1 MKMIGLEFFKLRR
14 KHLFLMISLFL
25 CVELAWAFMASS
37 MSISRNP
44 NSVGW
49 DGVLVMIASMNG
61 LFLPIIS
68 AVVASRI
75 CDMEY
80 KGSTWKLLM
89 AASVK
94 RSHIYAAKY
103 ICACIL
109 MLFAIILQIFAIVGF
124 GIVQGFEQS
133 VPLFLLIK
141 FWAGTMLTTMVVIAL
156 QQWISLSVKNQ
167 AFGLCLGM
175 LGGFIGITGD
185 LFPAVVRRI
194 FVWSYYTGLCP
205 VAYNYV
211 NNSMEFV
218 ARDIG
223 AYLPIALLFMGAVAY
238 IAGSIHVSRQEV

>member
-14 KHLFLMISLFL
+14 KRLFLMISLFL

-37 MSISRNP
+37 MSMSRNP
-44 NSVGW
+44 DNAGW
-49 DGVLVMIASMNG
+49 EVLIMLLASMNG

-103 ICACIL
+103 SCACIL
-109 MLFAIILQIFAIVGF
+109 MLFAILLQFLAMLGF
-124 GIVQGFEQS
+124 GVMHGFEPS
-133 VPLFLLIK
+133 IPFVLLIR
-141 FWAGTMLTTMVVIAL
+141 FWGGTMITTMVIIAL
-156 QQWISLSVKNQ
+156 QQWISLAVKNQ

-175 LGGFIGITGD
+175 IGGFIGITVD
-185 LFPAVVRRI
+185 FFPAVVRRLFI
-194 FVWSYYTGLCP
+194 WSYYTGLSP
-205 VAYNYV
+205 VASHYADNT
-211 NNSMEFV
+211 MELV
-218 ARDIG
+218 VRDIG
-223 AYLPIALLFMGAVAY
+223 ASLPLTLVIMGAVVY
-238 IAGSIHVSRQEV
+238 FAGSIHVSRQDV